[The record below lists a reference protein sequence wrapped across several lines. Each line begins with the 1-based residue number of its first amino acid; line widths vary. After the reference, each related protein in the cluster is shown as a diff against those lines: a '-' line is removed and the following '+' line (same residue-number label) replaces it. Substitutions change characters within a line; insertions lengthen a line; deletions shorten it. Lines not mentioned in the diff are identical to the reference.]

1 MRADSVQSNLIHKI
15 KPGSWWT
22 KCAFDPARFL
32 AMDVVRHTTLALVG
46 VCAGKWDGFTN
57 QITVP
62 ARQPSRQQ

>member
-32 AMDVVRHTTLALVG
+32 AMDR
-46 VCAGKWDGFTN
+46 CE
-57 QITVP
+57 
-62 ARQPSRQQ
+62 